1 MVRLNDYELKA
12 SIASEISSGPH
23 ARLPNCMVARGLQ
36 ALPEVCENL
45 QATNFGD
52 GDNDKISADLALLA
66 LQAMLPLVPLPP
78 LPGSPSTAN

>member
-1 MVRLNDYELKA
+1 MKA

-23 ARLPNCMVARGLQ
+23 AMLLNGMVACGLQ

-52 GDNDKISADLALLA
+52 GDNNEIRADLTLLA
-66 LQAMLPLVPLPP
+66 LQGNVP
-78 LPGSPSTAN
+78 PGSICVPALIACQSE

>member
-23 ARLPNCMVARGLQ
+23 AKLPNCGLRPTGI
-36 ALPEVCENL
+36 PEVCDNL

-52 GDNDKISADLALLA
+52 GDNDKIRADLALLA
-66 LQAMLPLVPLPP
+66 LQGNGP
-78 LPGSPSTAN
+78 PGSICVPTLIACQSE